1 MRKLTVTKALT
12 TTLAV
17 EKVKLLADNSGV
29 TVAHLETRF
38 AGKGKW
44 LNDFEVSGPPGK
56 VDKFFEKIDDVRLD

>member
-1 MRKLTVTKALT
+1 MRELTVTKALT

-17 EKVKLLADNSGV
+17 DKVKALAEASRVGL
-29 TVAHLETRF
+29 AHIETRF

-56 VDKFFEKIDDVRLD
+56 VAAFLEKIDDVRMD